1 MKRLLGWLMVAAA
14 ALLPQVAKAAE
25 TVIFNLQTAFESK
38 DMSDYFCNFSLTDER
53 VGRLS
58 VDVNGVIQGL
68 PVPRSG
74 IKTLS
79 RVFKGSNGQQ
89 YRLVFEFKNLDMYTN
104 GLTIA
109 VNNYEGRKI
118 SLQLGGNIEFDV
130 YILDKK
136 GRKAANL
143 NNIQFYPYGSYKSD
157 QSKNIVLQT
166 GVTGQIV
173 SPWPASN
180 SQYAYWRASG
190 GTPDVAK
197 VKTGTNQILYAG
209 DVRIELI
216 ETLVNFTL
224 LPTEPDA
231 PVLSA
236 VSGKTPDA
244 DGVINFVNSIDIQA
258 SVNTADDDPNIE
270 LYGEAVETGCTKQQP
285 DVIAANKL
293 DDKAIISIAR
303 SCRYMLMAKNPA
315 GADLTS
321 EVTELTFNRL
331 EAKSFES
338 ISALTGITSG
348 QKPPTS
354 SSNDREVVTFS
365 RPMLVEGIYTTNQN
379 NITFIYLRDTN
390 GDMIRAVCASNG
402 MPAGVKAGEYM
413 PANGI
418 AGRYMHNAGMPEI
431 EISDFTK
438 YCSPTSAT
446 IDNPEAFPATEAR
459 DNSKLGQRERI
470 AYDSDFNKRL
480 VLSHVTYTENN
491 RVADANGNSYQLY
504 PRFQG
509 YDVESHKAGTPVN
522 LDCYVGKTAEG
533 IMLIP
538 VKTMVCAPAPDVRFK
553 NGNRIS
559 GEVHIVKV
567 DAQHPVE
574 WEIIMPESGSYTYLC
589 SLDGVNWMTAP
600 QPVDISDFK
609 GTLPDGRK
617 YCDLTVAANIGA
629 DFDPMTST
637 VEKIRFI
644 KVEATE
650 AASIREFKDALLDA
664 EGNVRINARMND
676 YYLIGG
682 NVVIEAK
689 TDYYLYV
696 RDNIENAGS
705 RSHLLIYN
713 PNKWDNPQIVDA
725 SGRSR
730 SLAEGDVISGFVM
743 KPDLTPQGNLR
754 GRGEGFARTYGVVA
768 DPGTVQPATM
778 TEVEVC
784 QCEAQPG
791 EAPHDS
797 YYKNFTYT
805 GADRMMHFRFKNVTV
820 NSRTNPAYAD
830 AEELEDGT
838 RVDANGD
845 IVDELIYTLELGTP
859 LDMRFNVFTSRRG
872 GWVTSYTTGVQYT
885 IEGVLVQDK
894 QRSPSGF
901 SLAMMDFSAA
911 DQALAPAK
919 IYMEGLEG
927 ATPDDNGEIG
937 YISAGK
943 VFIDKAEGAREN
955 AVIYYTLDGT
965 DPKTNRHRRA
975 YDSMQGIVLP
985 DNMKVVSVRA
995 YAAWPGAS
1003 PSAETSMKFR
1013 RESEEFTYILNF
1025 LSQAQ
1030 EGMPYHFNGH
1040 ARVVA
1045 IGGEYMFVRG
1055 TQGHYLALHRP
1066 GGDWRGYAQGQYVSD
1081 MIVEVEKV
1089 GADRIVRGAT
1099 ISDAHARFLT
1109 PGSAAKP
1116 ADLRD
1121 EIAVTQREI
1130 ADQIDEVS
1138 TANARRLVTVRNV
1151 ALEGVE
1157 FEAEASSLATE
1168 WTLIPNQ
1175 GHDIA
1180 KAVRINHSVLAFEMP
1195 EKGTAGK
1202 YYNVT
1207 GFVMLD
1213 ENGTPEL
1220 WPTAIDRIENATAP
1234 AVSADD
1240 DAVLTQAGV
1249 NAYVLEFYP
1258 SAVVSLSYTGKNA
1271 SKAIIRYIFTD
1282 DESAPVDNARWNVY
1296 GQPFSVSGDGF
1307 IHAYVEVPGM
1317 EASGHTHI
1325 ELIRTQKHIS
1335 GGVTYTMVKDG
1346 EGAAKVAL
1354 KPVDD
1359 LAAGSYAIYY
1369 STDYNTA
1376 PAVSDAMRYTAPF
1389 AVPQSGVVLAILVEE
1404 GKRPGE
1410 VQTLNVWY
1418 FGEQTGIDDIKGSE
1432 AEGVRTEGDSIIA
1445 PQGSEVYDLSGRR
1458 VQPSGLAGG
1467 VYIVRLP
1474 GGRAIKVR
1482 V

>member
-1 MKRLLGWLMVAAA
+1 MKKLLAWLIFAAT
-14 ALLPQVAKAAE
+14 ALLPQVAKAAKAE
-25 TVIFNLQTAFESK
+25 SIEFNLGSAYQTAQSGNKILEGYYYNYDPENENK
-38 DMSDYFCNFSLTDER
+38 
-53 VGRLS
+53 GRFT
-58 VDVNGVIQGL
+58 IQENTGL
-68 PVPRSG
+68 LPQIGAPR
-74 IKTLS
+74 TLS
-79 RVFKGSNGQQ
+79 RVFTASNGHK
-89 YRLVFEFKNLDMYTN
+89 YRLVLDFKNRDQYPQNISVAQNTYSS
-104 GLTIA
+104 GTIP
-109 VNNYEGRKI
+109 I
-118 SLQLGGNIEFDV
+118 SFKDNIEFDV
-130 YILDKK
+130 YILNSHGK
-136 GRKAANL
+136 RAATL
-143 NNIQFYPYGSYKSD
+143 TFVYFYPIGSYTSD
-157 QSKNIVLQT
+157 QAKNIKS
-166 GVTGQIV
+166 
-173 SPWPASN
+173 SPGSMYYTTNSSN
-180 SQYAYWRASG
+180 SYARWSGASDIANFAIG
-190 GTPDVAK
+190 
-197 VKTGTNQILYAG
+197 NNEILYAG
-209 DVRIELI
+209 DTRVSLGNII
-216 ETLVNFTL
+216 VHYNL
-224 LPTEPDA
+224 LPTEPEA

-236 VSGKTPDA
+236 VSGKKPDS

-258 SVNTADDDPNIE
+258 SVNEADEDQKIE
-270 LYGEAVETGCTKQQP
+270 LYGEMAEPGSTKRQP
-285 DVIAANKL
+285 DVTAANKL
-293 DDKAIISIAR
+293 TNNQILTIAR
-303 SCRYMLMAKNPA
+303 NCRYMLMAKNPA
-315 GADLTS
+315 GTDLTS
-321 EVTELTFNRL
+321 PVTELTFNRL
-331 EAKSFES
+331 EAKNFES
-338 ISALTGITSG
+338 IGALTGITAG
-348 QKPPTS
+348 QAPPTS

-365 RPMLVEGIYTTNQN
+365 RPMLVEGIYATNQN

-390 GDMIRAVCASNG
+390 GDMIRAVCASNA
-402 MPAGVKAGEYM
+402 MPAGVKAGEYL

-418 AGRYMHNAGMPEI
+418 AGRYIHNAGMPEI

-438 YCSPTSAT
+438 YCSPTAAT
-446 IDNPEAFPATEAR
+446 TDNPETFPATEAR
-459 DNSKLGQRERI
+459 DNSGLGQGERI
-470 AYDSDFNKRL
+470 AYDSDFNKHL

-509 YDVESHKAGTPVN
+509 YDVESHEAGTPVN

-567 DAQHPVE
+567 DAQHPIE
-574 WEIIMPESGSYTYLC
+574 WELIKPEDGDSYSYLC
-589 SLDGVNWMTAP
+589 NLDGVNWMNAP

-629 DFDPMTST
+629 DYDPMTST

-650 AASIREFKDALLDA
+650 RASIREFKDALLDD
-664 EGNVRINARMND
+664 EGNVKINAKMGD

-768 DPGTVQPATM
+768 NPGTVQPATM

-791 EAPHDS
+791 EAPHES

-820 NSRTNPAYAD
+820 DSRPNPAYAD

-838 RVDANGD
+838 RVDENGE

-859 LDMRFNVFTSRRG
+859 LDIRFNVFTSRRG
-872 GWVTSYTTGVQYT
+872 GWVTSYNAGVQYT

-919 IYMEGLEG
+919 IYMEGLED
-927 ATPDDNGEIG
+927 AAPDENGEIS

-943 VFIDKAEGAREN
+943 VFITKAEGAREN
-955 AVIYYTLDGT
+955 AVIYYTLDGS
-965 DPKTNRHRRA
+965 DPKTNRHRRV
-975 YDSMQGIVLP
+975 YDAAQGIELP

-1003 PSAETSMKFR
+1003 PSAEMSMKFR

-1066 GGDWRGYAQGQYVSD
+1066 GGDWRSYAQGQYVSD

-1089 GADRIVRGAT
+1089 GADKIVRGAT

-1116 ADLRD
+1116 AGLRD

-1138 TANARRLVTVRNV
+1138 AANARRLVTVRNV

-1213 ENGTPEL
+1213 EKGTPEI

-1258 SAVVSLSYTGKNA
+1258 SAVVSLSYSGKNA
-1271 SKAIIRYIFTD
+1271 SKATIRYIFTD

-1296 GQPFSVSGDGF
+1296 GQPFSVSGDGY

-1325 ELIRTQKHIS
+1325 ELVRTQKHIS

-1376 PAVSDAMRYTAPF
+1376 PSVSDAMRYTAPF

-1418 FGEQTGIDDIKGSE
+1418 FGEQTGIDDIEGSG
-1432 AEGVRTEGDSIIA
+1432 AEGVRVEGDSIIA

-1458 VQPSGLAGG
+1458 VQPTGLAGG

-1474 GGRAIKVR
+1474 GGKAVKVR